1 MLYGMAELILP
12 ELSYKVVGALFKV
25 YNELGGGYQEKYY
38 QRAVAKAL
46 RDAELQFQEQVTV
59 PLLFGSEKIGRYF
72 IDFVI
77 KNEIALEIKA
87 TPRFYVRDTKQVL
100 TYLKATGLM
109 LGLLAAFGHNGL
121 QLKRI
126 LRGRK

>member
-1 MLYGMAELILP
+1 MAELILP

-100 TYLKATGLM
+100 AYLKATGFM